1 MLAMTTT
8 QVRDATTDDLDAA
21 RAVAAAANAEFATV
35 MGERLF
41 AGYLA
46 NVLDVEGRLRDAHLL
61 VAERDGSI
69 VGTITLYPDI
79 HAEGMPVRLP
89 DGTAGIR
96 ATAVAPEARGH
107 GVGRTLVEAAIGR
120 ARDVGANAVALHTA
134 VFMQDAMRLYERCG
148 FRRLPEHDYRANEF
162 FGAVD
167 GQPLDALAF
176 RLELGTR
183 G

>member
-1 MLAMTTT
+1 
-8 QVRDATTDDLDAA
+8 
-21 RAVAAAANAEFATV
+21 
-35 MGERLF
+35 
-41 AGYLA
+41 
-46 NVLDVEGRLRDAHLL
+46 
-61 VAERDGSI
+61 
-69 VGTITLYPDI
+69 
-79 HAEGMPVRLP
+79 MPVRLP

-176 RLELGTR
+176 RLELAPGAETQPVT
-183 G
+183 